1 MLDTLG
7 VRLVEGRAFTRD
19 DVLRNTEQL
28 RALNATERVRDAS
41 GIAAATVTVP
51 AIITRAYA
59 KLMFPEGQPLG
70 KTFEDEDGDR
80 WQVVG
85 VIDHFYNP
93 YAWKIGEYVTFYPQ
107 RQGSYEGG
115 HLVPGARQART
126 AHGGREGRR
135 GRAGRRQHQPH
146 LPRPDDS

>member
-1 MLDTLG
+1 MLDALG

-28 RALNATERVRDAS
+28 RALNAIERVRNGS
-41 GIAAATVTVP
+41 GIAASTVTVP

-80 WQVVG
+80 WRVVG
-85 VIDHFYNP
+85 SRALLQPVRLEDWRVRDVLP
-93 YAWKIGEYVTFYPQ
+93 SAPRAATK
-107 RQGSYEGG
+107 
-115 HLVPGARQART
+115 
-126 AHGGREGRR
+126 
-135 GRAGRRQHQPH
+135 AGRRTWCA
-146 LPRPDDS
+146 